1 MWDIITLN
9 RTACS
14 LKLVNCLFLEF
25 FTWYFQTIAGCMQV
39 TETEESENVNKE
51 GLLYQPHFTMRNLSH
66 WEFNSPRT
74 HSKLQFW
81 HSILV
86 LPNAYI
92 QYLYLLQN
100 IKLSQSRTCFSKGQY
115 KRWSPE
121 SEYNLFQLYNCFFLG
136 FLIQFSMIAFN

>member
-1 MWDIITLN
+1 MWDFIALHRI
-9 RTACS
+9 ACS
-14 LKLVNCLFLEF
+14 SKLVNCLFLEF
-25 FTWYFQTIAGCMQV
+25 STWYFQTIAGCMQV

-74 HSKLQFW
+74 HSKLQVC

-92 QYLYLLQN
+92 HLYLLHN

-115 KRWSPE
+115 KWWSPE
-121 SEYNLFQLYNCFFLG
+121 LEYNLCQLHNCFFLG
-136 FLIQFSMIAFN
+136 FLIQFGMIVFN